1 MAIVPYSSQMSD
13 FPFYLQQ
20 LMMESLG
27 KSNLADGQETKG
39 PIGSVVWGATGTESQ
54 HAFFQF
60 LHQGTDVVP
69 CEMISFSKVNDN
81 TFQEQKNTLFAN
93 LIAQTE
99 ALAFGSVNKEKGSKG
114 RTDLKGNRPSTVILA
129 PELSPYILGQLIALY
144 EHRTVASGMIWGI
157 NPFDQW
163 GVEFGKNLAVEIELE
178 LNKKSSSKMNSFLS
192 KNLLKKFEEFK
203 DF

>member
-1 MAIVPYSSQMSD
+1 M
-13 FPFYLQQ
+13 
-20 LMMESLG
+20 
-27 KSNLADGQETKG
+27 
-39 PIGSVVWGATGTESQ
+39 
-54 HAFFQF
+54 
-60 LHQGTDVVP
+60 
-69 CEMISFSKVNDN
+69 
-81 TFQEQKNTLFAN
+81 
-93 LIAQTE
+93 
-99 ALAFGSVNKEKGSKG
+99 
-114 RTDLKGNRPSTVILA
+114 KGNRPSTVILA

-178 LNKKSSSKMNSFLS
+178 LNKKSSSKINSFLS